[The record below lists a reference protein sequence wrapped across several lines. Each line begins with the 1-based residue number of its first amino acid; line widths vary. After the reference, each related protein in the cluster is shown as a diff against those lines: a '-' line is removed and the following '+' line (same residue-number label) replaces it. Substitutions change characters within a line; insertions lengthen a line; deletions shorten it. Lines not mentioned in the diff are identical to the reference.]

1 MKRIT
6 FLVLLLGFGFTVQAQ
21 SKTTEAL
28 QKRFE
33 GSLSLYFYKNTLR
46 MLNQQENKEFDQL
59 IENIEKMKFLMVD
72 KSQGA
77 FDKKDYSTLIADYQ
91 NEAYEAIVTSRM
103 DGRNFDVYLRDAK
116 GSKPGTVVLVNDS
129 SSLYVLDI
137 VGTIDVS
144 KVGALFSTID
154 NNTDIGKRIRSFT
167 NQKEDS
173 VGKKKKSKVD

>member
-1 MKRIT
+1 MKRIAL
-6 FLVLLLGFGFTVQAQ
+6 LVLLLAFGFTAQAQ

-33 GSLSLYFYKNTLR
+33 GSLALYFYKNTLR

-72 KSQGA
+72 KAQGG
-77 FDKKDYSTLIADYQ
+77 FDKKDYSKLISDYQ
-91 NEAYEAIVTSRM
+91 DEAYEAIVTSRM

-116 GSKPGTVVLVNDS
+116 GSKAGTVVLVNDS